1 VVLTALGVGATVD
14 GVIVGVEQGHHH
26 LVGIVVVVAVLGR
39 LVEQQLPHPLVPLEI
54 VAQHLQQLLL
64 C

>member
-1 VVLTALGVGATVD
+1 VVLAALGVGATVD

-26 LVGIVVVVAVLGR
+26 LVGIVVVAVLGR